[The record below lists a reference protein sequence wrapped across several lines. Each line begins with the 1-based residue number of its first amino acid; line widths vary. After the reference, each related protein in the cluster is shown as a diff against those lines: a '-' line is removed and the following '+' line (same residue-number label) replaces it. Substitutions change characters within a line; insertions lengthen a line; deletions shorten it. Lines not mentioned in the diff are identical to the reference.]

1 MLAGKEI
8 RRLGDLCKVGI
19 LFSKIEYN

>member
-19 LFSKIEYN
+19 LISKIEYN